1 MPVGR
6 TTNPAE
12 RRIVNTIA
20 KTLPHDLEEA
30 LTELDREYLLG
41 AIDRDEWA
49 DRRDSHVAWF
59 EERGIRDE
67 RSDDFT
73 ADAGA

>member
-1 MPVGR
+1 L
-6 TTNPAE
+6 AE
-12 RRIVNTIA
+12 PPSLPKRPIVNTIV

-30 LTELDREYLLG
+30 LAELDREYLLG
-41 AIDRDEWA
+41 AIDRDEWG
-49 DRRDSHVAWF
+49 DRRDSHIAWF

-67 RSDDFT
+67 RDAFT